1 MAGKL
6 TEQEVQQIA
15 TPIIRKYD
23 WYTEQYGY
31 GVKLVITDGGE
42 EVSVVITGDEDIESE
57 INRLIEVVDAHEYG
71 DLEG

>member
-1 MAGKL
+1 MSQL

-23 WYTEQYGY
+23 WRTEQYGY
-31 GVKLVITDGGE
+31 GVKLTVNDGE
-42 EVSVVITGDEDIESE
+42 KYASVVITEGENIDSE
-57 INRLIEVVDAHEYG
+57 IQRAIDAVDAHEYG